1 MSKARRKPRREE
13 AATEGGSRAVLI
25 RGQLGL
31 DVGGK
36 PALTEAGADLL
47 EQISISGSLSEAARQ
62 LRYSYRWAWLTVDAM
77 NRAWSKPLVTTAT
90 GGKKGGGARLTEQG
104 QKVLAAYRH
113 LQIELEHFLDQQHE
127 GFLRALKSSA

>member
-1 MSKARRKPRREE
+1 MSKARRKSRGKAP
-13 AATEGGSRAVLI
+13 ADASSRAVLI

-36 PALTEAGADLL
+36 AALTEAGADLL

-62 LRYSYRWAWLTVDAM
+62 LHYSYRWAWLTVNAM
-77 NRAWSKPLVTTAT
+77 NRAWGEPLVTTAT
-90 GGKKGGGARLTEQG
+90 GGKKGGGARLTELG
-104 QKVLAAYRH
+104 TKVLAAYRH

-127 GFLRALKSSA
+127 GFLRAVKAS